1 MLHQERELLKFPRN
15 ILFTL
20 RMEAVKEVK
29 ESDVGIAQLQIRNRK
44 KSQLR
49 QGRRIGVIFLL
60 SVHVCCKPQVINA
73 VTQTMVKGISHV
85 KEAVVNSTWV

>member
-29 ESDVGIAQLQIRNRK
+29 ESDVGIAQLQIRDRK
-44 KSQLR
+44 KSLLR
-49 QGRRIGVIFLL
+49 QGRRIGVTFLL
-60 SVHVCCKPQVINA
+60 
-73 VTQTMVKGISHV
+73 ISLRQ
-85 KEAVVNSTWV
+85 

>member
-29 ESDVGIAQLQIRNRK
+29 EKDVGIAQLQIRNRK
-44 KSQLR
+44 KSRLLF
-49 QGRRIGVIFLL
+49 GRRIGVTFLL
-60 SVHVCCKPQVINA
+60 RV
-73 VTQTMVKGISHV
+73 
-85 KEAVVNSTWV
+85 

>member
-1 MLHQERELLKFPRN
+1 MLHQERELLKFSRD

-29 ESDVGIAQLQIRNRK
+29 EKDVGIAQLQITNRK

-49 QGRRIGVIFLL
+49 QGRRIGVTFLL
-60 SVHVCCKPQVINA
+60 RV
-73 VTQTMVKGISHV
+73 
-85 KEAVVNSTWV
+85 

>member
-29 ESDVGIAQLQIRNRK
+29 EKDVGIAQLQIRNRK
-44 KSQLR
+44 K
-49 QGRRIGVIFLL
+49 
-60 SVHVCCKPQVINA
+60 A
-73 VTQTMVKGISHV
+73 
-85 KEAVVNSTWV
+85 EAVVNLMWV

>member
-44 KSQLR
+44 NRSYAR
-49 QGRRIGVIFLL
+49 GVGL
-60 SVHVCCKPQVINA
+60 
-73 VTQTMVKGISHV
+73 G
-85 KEAVVNSTWV
+85 

>member
-1 MLHQERELLKFPRN
+1 MLHQDWELLKFPRN

-29 ESDVGIAQLQIRNRK
+29 ESDVGIAQLQIRKRK

-49 QGRRIGVIFLL
+49 
-60 SVHVCCKPQVINA
+60 
-73 VTQTMVKGISHV
+73 
-85 KEAVVNSTWV
+85 

>member
-1 MLHQERELLKFPRN
+1 MLHQERELLKFSRN

-20 RMEAVKEVK
+20 RMEVVKEVK

-49 QGRRIGVIFLL
+49 QGRRIRVAFLL
-60 SVHVCCKPQVINA
+60 SVCCKPQAIDA
-73 VTQTMVKGISHV
+73 VTQTMVKGFSHV
-85 KEAVVNSTWV
+85 KEAVVNLTWV

>member
-1 MLHQERELLKFPRN
+1 MLHQEQELLKFARN

-29 ESDVGIAQLQIRNRK
+29 ESDVGIAQLQIRSRK

-49 QGRRIGVIFLL
+49 
-60 SVHVCCKPQVINA
+60 
-73 VTQTMVKGISHV
+73 
-85 KEAVVNSTWV
+85 